1 MYFYVSQNSSGYILI
16 SFSHKYDDVMKTVNY
31 LKSKTDSEGA
41 PLVGIICGSGLGG
54 LAASVENKKEFEYK
68 DIPNF
73 PISTG
78 NIRLL
83 FSFLFH
89 KSHSFLVYLIK

>member
-1 MYFYVSQNSSGYILI
+1 MNFDVSQNSSGYILI

-83 FSFLFH
+83 FSFYFI
-89 KSHSFLVYLIK
+89 SRTVSWFI